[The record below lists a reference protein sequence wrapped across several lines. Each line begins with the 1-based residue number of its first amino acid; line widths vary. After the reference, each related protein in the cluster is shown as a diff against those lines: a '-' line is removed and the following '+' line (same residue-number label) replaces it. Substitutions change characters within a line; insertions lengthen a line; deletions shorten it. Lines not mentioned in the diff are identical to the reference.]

1 MRILI
6 TGAGGFVGG
15 TIAQYFSTKHATLSL
30 SHRALDVT
38 DSAAVRQIIRK
49 QRPNLIINCAVL
61 GVDDCELN
69 PALAHAVN
77 VEGPRALAAA
87 AVEVGA
93 EFLHFSTNYV
103 FDGEC
108 QDGSPYTYQDIPE
121 PINEYGRTK
130 LAGERMAQAIAERS
144 YIIRTSWVFGPGGKN
159 FLGTAPRQLM
169 ERKPLRAVTDISAS
183 ATYIGDLLRRIEEIL
198 ARQRYGI
205 YHVVNEEVC
214 SHYEFALEVA
224 DQVGLTATELEQ
236 LIAPV
241 NEAEM
246 KRVAPRPRY
255 TPLRCLLSEEIGL
268 PPLRSWRAALLEY
281 SHSVYI
287 LAPVPRA

>member
-15 TIAQYFSTKHATLSL
+15 AIAQYLSTKHSTFALN
-30 SHRALDVT
+30 HPDLDVT
-38 DSAAVRQIIRK
+38 NRAAVRQLIFE

-69 PALAHAVN
+69 PARAQAVN
-77 VEGPRALAAA
+77 VDGPRALAEAA
-87 AVEVGA
+87 AEVGA

-103 FDGEC
+103 FDGER
-108 QDGSPYTYQDIPE
+108 QEGSPYTCQDIPE
-121 PINEYGRTK
+121 PINVYGKTK
-130 LAGERMAQAIAERS
+130 LAGERVAQDIAERS
-144 YIIRTSWVFGPGGKN
+144 YVIRTSWVFGPGGKN
-159 FLGTAPRQLM
+159 FLGTAPRQLS
-169 ERKPLRAVTDISAS
+169 ERKPLRAVTDTWAS
-183 ATYIGDLLRRIEEIL
+183 ATYIGDLLRRVEEIL
-198 ARQRYGI
+198 ARQCYGI

-214 SHYEFALEVA
+214 SHFEFAWEAARLL
-224 DQVGLTATELEQ
+224 GLTATEVEQ

-241 NEAEM
+241 SEAEM

-268 PPLRSWRAALLEY
+268 PPLRSWRAALLE
-281 SHSVYI
+281 HRHHI
-287 LAPVPRA
+287 